1 MWARLRSSLTKCRPA
16 RLRAARQA
24 SDRGVALVIA
34 FLLLSLMSLV
44 ALAMVVSMRSD
55 MLINGYYRNYRGA
68 FYAADSGLS
77 VARQQLVQQIVGAVP
92 GVFTMPPLAANA
104 ATTVQNYITNNYGTG
119 GPGYISLNTGQ
130 AASSWGGEFEIANVS
145 FTQTSCTVTASGS
158 TPPGTCASDSKA
170 TAYQYIYS
178 YAISSSGRALASQ
191 LTTVKEKGNITL
203 NITGAPSTENFAAWG
218 MFVDQQPICSGSY
231 LVPGTL
237 TGPVFTNGSWTF
249 GATGS
254 YIFTDPVGSAGA
266 KAGWQFANCYQ
277 STGGSYTSG
286 AQQIKPNFQSGY
298 SWGRATIPL
307 PPNDFSQKYAA
318 IDGLGTGEPISN
330 PTTNQW
336 NTILN
341 AAVKNISGTPYPAG
355 GAASGVYLP
364 YSSVSGVK
372 TVTGGGIYVEGDAS
386 SVQLSTG
393 TDTSGNPTQIFSITQ
408 GATTTTVTTNVT
420 ANSTTVK
427 SGGTTLVL
435 AGVPGNLN
443 TTPATA
449 ATMLYVDG
457 NIGNSSGSGNGL
469 SGPGPGLPAVQDGA
483 EITVTAEKNITVT
496 GDILYKTEPV
506 TFTQNQIPG
515 TPADTLIPGNNKEQ
529 ALGIFTAAGN
539 IDLNN
544 KQSSTNLE
552 IDASMA
558 SISGGGSGGIVNTGA
573 AIGTLNIVG
582 GRIQNTIQN
591 INSTTRNVFFDR
603 RFAAGSG
610 FAPPWFPSTTLT
622 GPSVSHTTVSSVQ
635 PISWITTPQ

>member
-1 MWARLRSSLTKCRPA
+1 MWARLRSSMTKPRPA
-16 RLRAARQA
+16 RRPAARV
-24 SDRGVALVIA
+24 SDRGVALVVTL
-34 FLLLSLMSLV
+34 LLLSLMTV
-44 ALAMVVSMRSD
+44 VGLAMVVSMSSD

-77 VARQQLVQQIVGAVP
+77 IARQQLVQQIVGAVP
-92 GVFTMPPLAANA
+92 AAFTTPPLAANA
-104 ATTVQNYITNNYGTG
+104 ATTVQNYIINNYGTG
-119 GPGYISLNTGQ
+119 GQGYISLNTGQ
-130 AASSWGGEFEIANVS
+130 AASSWGGKFQITNVS
-145 FTQTSCTVTASGS
+145 FSQTSCTVTASGS
-158 TPPGTCASDSKA
+158 TPPGTCASDHNA

-178 YAISSSGRALASQ
+178 YSISSSGRALASQ
-191 LTTVKEKGNITL
+191 LTTVQEKGNITL
-203 NITGAPSTENFAAWG
+203 NVTGAPATENFAAWG
-218 MFVDQQPICSGSY
+218 MFIDQQPICSGSY

-249 GATGS
+249 GTTGS

-266 KAGWQFANCYQ
+266 KAGWQFGSCYQ

-298 SWGRATIPL
+298 QWGQAAIPL

-330 PTTNQW
+330 PNTSQW

-341 AAVKNISGTPYPAG
+341 GAVKNISGTPYPTAG
-355 GAASGVYLP
+355 TTSGVYLP

-372 TVTGGGIYVEGDAS
+372 TVTGGGIYVEGDAT

-408 GATTTTVTTNVT
+408 GATTTTVTTNVA

-449 ATMLYVDG
+449 ATMLYVNG
-457 NIGNSSGSGNGL
+457 NIGNSSGTGNGL

-483 EITVTAEKNITVT
+483 QITVTAEKNITVT

-515 TPADTLIPGNNKEQ
+515 TPADTLIPGNNKGQ

-552 IDASMA
+552 IDASLA
-558 SISGGGSGGIVNTGA
+558 SISGGGSGGIVNTGG

-610 FAPPWFPSTTLT
+610 FAPPWFPSTTLS
-622 GPSVSHTTVSSVQ
+622 GASVSHTTVSSVQ